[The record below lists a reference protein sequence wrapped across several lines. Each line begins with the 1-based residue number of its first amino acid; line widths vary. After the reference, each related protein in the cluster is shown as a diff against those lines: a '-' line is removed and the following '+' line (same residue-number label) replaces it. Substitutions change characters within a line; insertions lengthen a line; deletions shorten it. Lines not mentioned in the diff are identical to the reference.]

1 MHIINLSTK
10 VLFLINIYRHIS
22 VFYSYKAFLNQ
33 HFVIYFYHLQQKMQI
48 SFLSIFSIWNFQ
60 KHASEYLLNGVRETL
75 RFAIKSIQME
85 KLQYTNGKMKEC
97 DELIDSPHS
106 FFSLLQMTSIVC
118 KFYLTTLKK
127 NHTILTTH
135 KVTLAAEQVLRTA
148 N

>member
-1 MHIINLSTK
+1 
-10 VLFLINIYRHIS
+10 
-22 VFYSYKAFLNQ
+22 
-33 HFVIYFYHLQQKMQI
+33 
-48 SFLSIFSIWNFQ
+48 
-60 KHASEYLLNGVRETL
+60 
-75 RFAIKSIQME
+75 ME